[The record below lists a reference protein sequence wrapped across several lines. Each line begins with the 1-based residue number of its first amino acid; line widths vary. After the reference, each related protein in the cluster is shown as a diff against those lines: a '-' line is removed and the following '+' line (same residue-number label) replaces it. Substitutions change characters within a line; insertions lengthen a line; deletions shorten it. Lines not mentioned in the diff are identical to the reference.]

1 MGIVITMNDA
11 AGTTP
16 PPTQTRKRPWIV
28 AVVGGVASGK
38 SLVRQILGEW
48 GAAAIDAD
56 QIAHEV
62 LREPG
67 VADQIAR
74 TVDRAVMGPDGTVDR
89 SALARLVFG
98 DSPEARSRRRK
109 LEAIIHPRVR
119 DRIRQELAGATHANV
134 PVVVLDIP
142 LLLEVGWRD
151 LADEVLF
158 VEAPEEVRRARAT
171 LRGWSDEEWRQREK
185 AQWPAERKRASADVV
200 VDNGGSPADLRKQ
213 LAQWWQEKTG
223 GGPLRQA
230 SVPP

>member
-1 MGIVITMNDA
+1 MNDA

-16 PPTQTRKRPWIV
+16 PPSQTLKRPWIV

-38 SLVRQILGEW
+38 SLVRQILAEW
-48 GAAAIDAD
+48 GAVAIDAD

-62 LREPG
+62 LDEAG
-67 VADQIAR
+67 IADQIAR
-74 TVDRAVMGPDGTVDR
+74 AVGRAVMGPDGTVDR
-89 SALARLVFG
+89 STLARLVFG
-98 DSPEARSRRRK
+98 DSPEARSRRRQ

-119 DRIRQELAGATHANV
+119 DRIRQELARATQEDA
-134 PVVVLDIP
+134 PVVVLDVP

-158 VEAPEEVRRARAT
+158 VEAPEEVRRRRAT
-171 LRGWSDEEWRQREK
+171 LRGWSDAEWRQREG
-185 AQWPAERKRASADVV
+185 AQWPIERKRAASDVV
-200 VDNGGSPADLRKQ
+200 MDNGGSPADLRKQ